1 MIKLVA
7 LDLDG
12 TLLGPGFKISDAD
25 KEAIADARRAGVHVT
40 IDTTR
45 WYELALIT
53 ARRLQLTSPLV
64 CHNGAHI
71 RAPGAES
78 NVLHLP
84 IPMDIARDI
93 AAFCD
98 ERGWESYTSVE
109 GVTYMRTRYESSI
122 DPSRLPPGMR
132 LEKNHMP
139 FVTAPAT
146 GILAFGEE
154 AVTLV
159 ENTFAARY
167 PGMLA
172 FPAGWSESMTPY
184 VTVTV
189 AGVDKGTGLSVIF
202 DHLSIAP
209 DEAMAVG
216 DAHPDV
222 AMFEVA
228 GVGVAM
234 GNAADEVKAQ
244 ANAVAPANDAGGVAW
259 AIRHFVLEEL

>member
-12 TLLGPGFKISDAD
+12 TLLGPGFKIGDAD
-25 KEAIADARRAGVHVT
+25 KEAIADARRSGVHVT

-45 WYELALIT
+45 WYELAVLT
-53 ARRLQLTSPLV
+53 AGRLGLTSPMV

-71 RAPGAES
+71 KIPGAET

-84 IPMDIARDI
+84 IPMDVAREI

-98 ERGWESYTSVE
+98 ERGWESYTSVD
-109 GVTYMRTRYESSI
+109 GVTYMRTRYEASI
-122 DPSRLPPGMR
+122 DPSRLPQGMR
-132 LEKNHMP
+132 LEKNHAP

-146 GILAFGEE
+146 GILAFGEDAVRLVAETFE
-154 AVTLV
+154 AK
-159 ENTFAARY
+159 Y
-167 PGMLA
+167 PGVLA

-189 AGVDKGTGLSVIF
+189 TGVDKGTGLKVVC
-202 DHLSIAP
+202 DHLGIAL

-222 AMFEVA
+222 DMFKVA

-244 ANAVAPANDAGGVAW
+244 ADAVAPANDAGGVAW
-259 AIRHFVLEEL
+259 AIRHFVLEEI

>member
-12 TLLGPGFKISDAD
+12 TLLGPGFKIGDAD

-45 WYELALIT
+45 WYELALLT
-53 ARRLQLTSPLV
+53 AKRLGLTSPMV

-71 RAPGAES
+71 RAPDAAD

-84 IPMDIARDI
+84 IEQQVALEIAS
-93 AAFCD
+93 FCD
-98 ERGWESYTSVE
+98 ERGWESYTSVN
-109 GVTYMRTRYESSI
+109 GVTYMRTRYESAI
-122 DPSRLPPGMR
+122 DPARLPAGMR
-132 LEKNHMP
+132 LEKLHAP
-139 FVTAPAT
+139 FVTGPAT

-154 AVTLV
+154 AVQAVTD
-159 ENTFAARY
+159 TFSEKY

-189 AGVDKGTGLSVIF
+189 AGVDKGTGLRVIC
-202 DHLSIAP
+202 DHLGIAP

-222 AMFEVA
+222 DMFKVA

-234 GNAADEVKAQ
+234 GNAIDEVKAQ
-244 ANAVAPANDAGGVAW
+244 ADAVAPSNESGGVAW
-259 AIRHFVLEEL
+259 AIRRFALEEK

>member
-12 TLLGPGFKISDAD
+12 TLLGSDSRVSDVD
-25 KEAIADARRAGVHVT
+25 KEAIADARRAGAHVI

-45 WYELALIT
+45 WYEIALRT
-53 ARRLQLTSPLV
+53 ARRLELSSPLV

-71 RAPGAES
+71 RAPNDS
-78 NVLHLP
+78 NELLHLK
-84 IPMDIARDI
+84 IPVGPAREI

-98 ERGWESYTSVE
+98 ERGWEAYVSIN
-109 GVTYMRTRYESSI
+109 GVTYMRTRFESAI
-122 DPSRLPPGMR
+122 DPARLPSDMR
-132 LEKNHMP
+132 LERLHAP

-154 AVTLV
+154 AVELV
-159 ENTFAARY
+159 PAAFDKAY
-167 PGMLA
+167 DGMLA
-172 FPAGWSESMTPY
+172 FPAGWSEAQTPY

-189 AGVDKGTGLSVIF
+189 AGVDKGTGLQVVC
-202 DHLSIAP
+202 DHLGIAP

-216 DAHPDV
+216 DAQPDL

-234 GNAADEVKAQ
+234 GNAIEEVKAQ
-244 ANAVAPANDAGGVAW
+244 ADAVAPANDAGGVAW
-259 AIRHFVLEEL
+259 AIRRFVLEEA

>member
-12 TLLGPGFKISDAD
+12 TLLGPGFKIGDAD
-25 KEAIADARRAGVHVT
+25 KEAIAAARRAGVHVT

-45 WYELALIT
+45 WFELAAIT
-53 ARRLQLTSPLV
+53 ALRLGLTSPLV
-64 CHNGAHI
+64 VHNGAHI
-71 RAPGAES
+71 RAATADT

-84 IPMDIARDI
+84 IPLEPAHEI
-93 AAFCD
+93 AAYCD
-98 ERGWESYTSVE
+98 ERGWESYTSVA
-109 GVTYMRTRYESSI
+109 GVTYMRTRYESAI

-132 LEKNHMP
+132 IEKLHAQ
-139 FVTAPAT
+139 FVTSPAT
-146 GILAFGEE
+146 GILAFGDE
-154 AVTLV
+154 ALEVI
-159 ENTFAARY
+159 EPTFESKY
-167 PGMLA
+167 PGVLA
-172 FPAGWSESMTPY
+172 YPAGWSESMTPY

-189 AGVDKGTGLSVIF
+189 AGVDKGTGLLAVCE
-202 DHLSIAP
+202 HLGIAP

-234 GNAADEVKAQ
+234 GNAIDEVKAL
-244 ANAVAPANDAGGVAW
+244 ADAVAPSNEDCGVAW
-259 AIRHFVLEEL
+259 AIRRFVLEEA

>member
-1 MIKLVA
+1 VIKLVA

-12 TLLGPGFKISDAD
+12 TLLGPGFKISEAD
-25 KEAIADARRAGVHVT
+25 KTAIADARRAGVHVT

-45 WYELALIT
+45 WFELALLT
-53 ARRLQLTSPLV
+53 AKRLGLTSPMV

-71 RAPGAES
+71 RAPDATE
-78 NVLHLP
+78 NLLHLP
-84 IPMDIARDI
+84 IPEDVAREI

-98 ERGWESYTSVE
+98 ERGWESYTSVG
-109 GVTYMRTRYESSI
+109 GVTYMRTRYESMI
-122 DPSRLPPGMR
+122 DPARLPAGMR
-132 LEKNHMP
+132 LEKEHAR

-146 GILAFGEE
+146 GILAFGED
-154 AVTLV
+154 AVAMVT
-159 ENTFAARY
+159 ETFGAKY
-167 PGMLA
+167 PGLLA

-189 AGVDKGTGLSVIF
+189 AGVDKGTGLRAVCE
-202 DHLSIAP
+202 HLGIGL
-209 DEAMAVG
+209 DQAMAVG

-234 GNAADEVKAQ
+234 GNATDEVKAL
-244 ANAVAPANDAGGVAW
+244 AGAVAPTNENGGVAW
-259 AIRHFVLEEL
+259 AIRRYVLEEN

>member
-12 TLLGPGFKISDAD
+12 TLLGPGYKISAAD
-25 KEAIADARRAGVHVT
+25 KEAIADACRAGTHVI

-45 WYELALIT
+45 WYEVALLT
-53 ARRLQLTSPLV
+53 ARRLELTSPLV

-71 RAPGAES
+71 RSPDGAGDI
-78 NVLHLP
+78 LHLT
-84 IPMDIARDI
+84 IPVEPAREI

-98 ERGWESYTSVE
+98 ERGWESYTSIN
-109 GVTYMRTRYESSI
+109 GVTYMRTRFESAI
-122 DPSRLPPGMR
+122 DPARLPPGMR
-132 LEKNHMP
+132 LEKFHAP

-154 AVTLV
+154 AVELV
-159 ENTFAARY
+159 TATFDKAY
-167 PGMLA
+167 DGMLA
-172 FPAGWSESMTPY
+172 FPAGWSESLTPY

-189 AGVDKGTGLSVIF
+189 AGVDKGTGLQVVC
-202 DHLSIAP
+202 DYLGIAP

-216 DAHPDV
+216 DAQPDV

-228 GVGVAM
+228 RVGVAM
-234 GNAADEVKAQ
+234 GNAPDEVKAQ
-244 ANAVAPANDAGGVAW
+244 ADAVAPANDAGGVAW
-259 AIRHFVLEEL
+259 AIRRFVLEEG

>member
-12 TLLGPGFKISDAD
+12 TLLGPGFKVSDVD
-25 KEAIADARRAGVHVT
+25 KEAIAAARRVGVNVI

-45 WYELALIT
+45 WYEIALRT
-53 ARRLQLTSPLV
+53 ARQLELTSPLV

-71 RAPGAES
+71 RAADGDDI
-78 NVLHLP
+78 LHLK
-84 IPMDIARDI
+84 IPVEPAREI

-98 ERGWESYTSVE
+98 ERGWESYTSID
-109 GVTYMRTRYESSI
+109 GVTYMRTRYESAI
-122 DPSRLPPGMR
+122 DPARLPPDMR
-132 LEKNHMP
+132 LEKLHAP

-154 AVTLV
+154 AVELV
-159 ENTFAARY
+159 EKTFDSKY

-172 FPAGWSESMTPY
+172 FPAGWSESQTPY

-189 AGVDKGTGLSVIF
+189 AGVDKGTGLQVVCE
-202 DHLSIAP
+202 HLGIAP

-216 DAHPDV
+216 DAHPDA

-234 GNAADEVKAQ
+234 GNAQDEVKAL
-244 ANAVAPANDAGGVAW
+244 ADAVAPANDAGGVAW
-259 AIRHFVLEEL
+259 AIRRFVLEEG